1 VERLRVVTYNVH
13 RCKGVDA
20 RVRPGRIVEVLREI
34 GADVVALQEVL
45 SIEGGASE
53 RNQAGFLSDELGL
66 EGHLGENRRWRGGSY
81 GNLILSRFPM
91 RHVQNYNLSVTGYE
105 SRGCLH
111 ADVRIGPTV
120 LHVFNAHLGTAYLER
135 RQQGRRLTETG
146 ILANRALEGPRIL
159 LGDFNEWAP
168 GLTTRLLGAHLKSV
182 DIKKHLKR
190 SRTYP
195 GLLPFLHLDHI
206 YYDGLEV
213 IDVMLHRTRTA
224 LLASDHLP
232 LVADFGLP
240 GRAIGDQRS
249 GVSHGRSER

>member
-1 VERLRVVTYNVH
+1 MERVRVVTYNVH

-34 GADVVALQEVL
+34 GADIVALQEVL
-45 SIEGGASE
+45 SVEGGLRE
-53 RNQAGFLSDELGL
+53 KNQARFLSDELGL
-66 EGHLGENRRWRGGSY
+66 ECHLGENRRWRGGSY

-91 RHVQNYNLSVTGYE
+91 RHVKNYDLSVRGYE

-111 ADVRIGPTV
+111 ADVRIGTTV

-135 RQQGRRLTETG
+135 RQQGRRLTESG
-146 ILANRALEGPRIL
+146 VLANRALKGPRVL

-190 SRTYP
+190 SWTYP

-213 IDVMLHRTRTA
+213 AEVMLHRTRTA

-240 GRAIGDQRS
+240 RR
-249 GVSHGRSER
+249 